1 MSPSLCSPLCIPLQ
15 SPLDFYPVHLEL
27 YPVPV
32 SIGSFNRD
40 LTIGIQSHKPIPNFF
55 WHIGDLLL
63 CSFVLAPKWQPSKI
77 QQEMASSLEDL
88 KKFDLLSNKF
98 ESFLEMMKQISGQV
112 ERDGSLADDG
122 RRVIWRFASTDNHR
136 GGASRFGDGAYPAS
150 GAPPTAAPAT
160 TASSASL

>member
-1 MSPSLCSPLCIPLQ
+1 M
-15 SPLDFYPVHLEL
+15 
-27 YPVPV
+27 
-32 SIGSFNRD
+32 
-40 LTIGIQSHKPIPNFF
+40 
-55 WHIGDLLL
+55 
-63 CSFVLAPKWQPSKI
+63 I

-136 GGASRFGDGAYPAS
+136 GGASRFGDGAYPPS

-160 TASSASL
+160 TASSASLSPASRVPGGIRLEPRSSSVTSHFRGGHRQAQWAPAYARSSGVGRWDPQTPAVPGHGYAYRH

>member
-1 MSPSLCSPLCIPLQ
+1 
-15 SPLDFYPVHLEL
+15 
-27 YPVPV
+27 
-32 SIGSFNRD
+32 
-40 LTIGIQSHKPIPNFF
+40 
-55 WHIGDLLL
+55 
-63 CSFVLAPKWQPSKI
+63 
-77 QQEMASSLEDL
+77 MASSLEDL

-122 RRVIWRFASTDNHR
+122 RRVIRRFASTDNHR